1 MKHLNKLICLAMIS
15 STVIACNQTKEES
28 STETDIAVKVSDEV
42 SLTKDQYK
50 VADIQLG
57 KVEMR
62 NLSNVIK
69 ASGQLNLPPESMVS
83 VSAPLGGYVKSAG
96 LLPGQAVR
104 QGQVVAVIENPEFI
118 DIQQEYLESKSRLEF
133 LQLEYKRQEDLRKE
147 NINSAKTFQQVS
159 AELKTIQ
166 ARMSG
171 LQQKLLLIGIST
183 KSLEAGKIS
192 RTSNL
197 YSPINGYVITSNAN
211 KGKYA
216 MPTDV
221 LFELGNKSDLHL
233 SLNVYEKDASK
244 IRVGQPI
251 RFALANAADYNRVA
265 RVFLIGKVTGNE
277 GTVPVRCR
285 IENISDP
292 SLIPGMYAKA
302 LISVTDEEVPAV
314 PSEAIVNADGNDYL
328 FIQTKNETNGYIF
341 KMIPVKRGIEEDGF
355 TEVILPEQFD
365 RNSQLVLKGAYA
377 LLSTMRNVEE

>member
-1 MKHLNKLICLAMIS
+1 MIS

>member
-1 MKHLNKLICLAMIS
+1 MIS

-171 LQQKLLLIGIST
+171 LQQKLLLIGT
-183 KSLEAGKIS
+183 LK
-192 RTSNL
+192 N
-197 YSPINGYVITSNAN
+197 N
-211 KGKYA
+211 
-216 MPTDV
+216 
-221 LFELGNKSDLHL
+221 
-233 SLNVYEKDASK
+233 
-244 IRVGQPI
+244 
-251 RFALANAADYNRVA
+251 
-265 RVFLIGKVTGNE
+265 
-277 GTVPVRCR
+277 
-285 IENISDP
+285 
-292 SLIPGMYAKA
+292 
-302 LISVTDEEVPAV
+302 
-314 PSEAIVNADGNDYL
+314 YL
-328 FIQTKNETNGYIF
+328 QIIFI
-341 KMIPVKRGIEEDGF
+341 
-355 TEVILPEQFD
+355 
-365 RNSQLVLKGAYA
+365 
-377 LLSTMRNVEE
+377 